1 MIGTHHPVPT
11 APKPA
16 AASHHPVIGGI
27 ADPAA
32 LGLGAFGMSTALLS
46 FGNAGIVPT
55 AATAVLGL
63 GLFYGGIAQLIAGIW
78 EFVQANTFGALAFVS
93 YGSFWLAYWWTIT
106 NPDIVKEAGGAGMG
120 TFLMLWAVFT
130 TFMIVPCT
138 RISNLLTA
146 LFTAA
151 AITFILL
158 AIAEYTSSEILS
170 RIAGYIGLVVGALGL
185 YGCFASVV
193 NATWRRSIIP
203 LGSRNT

>member
-1 MIGTHHPVPT
+1 MTDTTPSPT
-11 APKPA
+11 SLPRPA
-16 AASHHPVIGGI
+16 AASHHPVIRGI

-55 AATAVLGL
+55 AAAAVLGL

-93 YGSFWLAYWWTIT
+93 YGAFWLAYWWTIT
-106 NPDIVKEAGGAGMG
+106 NPGVLKEAGGAGMG

-130 TFMIVPCT
+130 SFMIVPCI

-151 AITFILL
+151 AVTFILL
-158 AIAEYTSSEILS
+158 ALAEYTSSEILT
-170 RIAGYIGLVVGALGL
+170 RIAGYTGLVVGVLGL

-193 NATWRRSIIP
+193 NATWRRSVIP
-203 LGSRNT
+203 LGSRDI